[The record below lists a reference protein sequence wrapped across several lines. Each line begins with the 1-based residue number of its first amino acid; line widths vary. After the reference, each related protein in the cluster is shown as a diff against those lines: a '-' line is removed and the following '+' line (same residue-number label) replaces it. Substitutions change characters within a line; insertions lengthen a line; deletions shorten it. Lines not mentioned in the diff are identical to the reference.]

1 MAPVALALAL
11 SAAVIHAVW
20 NLILARQDDPEA
32 ATAVAMAAGVLCF
45 APVAAFSF
53 DVERQA
59 IPFIVVT
66 SALQLVYFAALA
78 AAYRHSELS
87 VVYPIARGV
96 APVVVLIA
104 GVVIVGSS
112 TSLTQILGVALVA
125 VGVLLVRGVQRDGH
139 ARGVVFGLAIAGVIA
154 AYTLVDS
161 HGILHAEPIA
171 YLELA
176 MAPAAAGYLVIVA
189 TRTRGLERIRLQTT
203 GTMIFAGALSF
214 FAYVLV
220 LAALERAPAAA
231 VAAVRETSIVVAT
244 ALAARVL
251 GERVTPVRLTGAVLV
266 VVGVAL
272 LGL

>member
-11 SAAVIHAVW
+11 SAAVCHAVW
-20 NLILARQDDPEA
+20 NLILARQPDPEA
-32 ATAVAMAAGVLCF
+32 ATAIAMATGVLCF
-45 APVAAFSF
+45 APVAAISF
-53 DVERQA
+53 DVERAA

-66 SALQLVYFAALA
+66 AGLQLLYFASLA

-96 APVVVLIA
+96 APVIVLVAGVAILGNGTSPAQIA
-104 GVVIVGSS
+104 GVG
-112 TSLTQILGVALVA
+112 LVA
-125 VGVLLVRGVQRDGH
+125 VGVLLVRGVQRDGQ
-139 ARGVVFGLAIAGVIA
+139 ARGVVFGLGIASVIA

-161 HGILHAEPIA
+161 RGILHANPIA

-176 MAPAAAGYLVIVA
+176 MVPAAAGYLVIVA
-189 TRTRGLERIRLQTT
+189 TRTRGVERLRAQTT
-203 GTMIFAGALSF
+203 GTMVFAGALSF

-231 VAAVRETSIVVAT
+231 VAAVRETSIVIAT

-251 GERVTPVRLTGAVLV
+251 GERVTPVRLGGAVLV
-266 VVGVAL
+266 VAGVAL